1 MRSIEYYKERA
12 RIFTALASSA
22 SNDAMACLYAWMA
35 AELLA
40 KRRAKSPVLM
50 KCQLSIFALPDPRS
64 SIYRAPAVVL
74 GQGLICLRRLNFTV
88 TSGT

>member
-40 KRRAKSPVLM
+40 KAQGEEPGIDEVPAINFRAS
-50 KCQLSIFALPDPRS
+50 
-64 SIYRAPAVVL
+64 
-74 GQGLICLRRLNFTV
+74 
-88 TSGT
+88 